1 MTESK
6 EQQDLLKSLN
16 DRIDS
21 ILEKPLTLIQTGL
34 HEMNS
39 KIEESINELGALK
52 VYLKDQSTF
61 GVLIPSDS
69 SQTLEHFFF
78 YGII

>member
-1 MTESK
+1 MTEYK

-16 DRIDS
+16 DKIDS

-34 HEMNS
+34 REMNS
-39 KIEESINELGALK
+39 KIEESISELGALK

-61 GVLIPSDS
+61 GVLI
-69 SQTLEHFFF
+69 L
-78 YGII
+78 